1 MKIAI
6 LEVECHAEVLRSSI
20 LLFSKLPKY
29 QLTIFTTSEILT
41 ETGFT
46 VESSHCN
53 KVVLKKSNETESA
66 FIQRNINEINSN
78 NYLIIN
84 SLQRKFHVYNTLN
97 FTIPIAV
104 RVHNVNYYW
113 SNSLQTKKHTLA
125 NYKLLIKEIYK
136 LEFLQ
141 RKQFLQKVNYFFF
154 PSESVLK
161 YTLQHYPNLQSKAYL
176 FPLNFQNNIPKIPEK
191 NVKTIIIPGKV
202 DPMRKD
208 FDLLTA
214 FIKMLHE
221 KPLDF
226 SIELVFLGITEGANA
241 NRFIDNLKQYTSI
254 KVNIVHFATIVPSE
268 VYSNYLQNC
277 AIVLCPIYT
286 QTIFQLSKEIYGKTK
301 VSGGIND
308 AINFG
313 KWCFV
318 PTNYVVDSMLK
329 KQVLTYDTVEDLY
342 SKIIHTLTEGEEAP
356 LQPKDSWYH
365 EEYQC
370 NLVQTIFK

>member
-6 LEVECHAEVLRSSI
+6 LEVECHAEVLRSTI
-20 LLFSKLPKY
+20 LLFSKLPEY
-29 QLTIFTTSEILT
+29 QLTIFTTPEILA

-53 KVVLKKSNETESA
+53 KVILKKSTETESV
-66 FIQRNINEINSN
+66 FIQRNITVINSS
-78 NYLIIN
+78 NYLLIN
-84 SLQRKFHVYNTLN
+84 TLQRKFNIYNRLN

-104 RVHNVNYYW
+104 RVHNTHYYW
-113 SNSLQTKKHTLA
+113 SNTFQTKKYTLS

-154 PSESVLK
+154 PSESVLN
-161 YTLQHYPNLQSKAYL
+161 YTLQHYPILQSKAYL
-176 FPLNFQNNIPKIPEK
+176 LPLNFQNNIPKTSEN

-202 DPMRKD
+202 DPLRKE
-208 FDLLTA
+208 FGLLTA
-214 FIKMLHE
+214 FIRILHE
-221 KPLDF
+221 KPLYF

-241 NRFIDNLKQYTSI
+241 NRFIEKLKQYTST
-254 KVNIVHFATIVPSE
+254 KVNIVHFTTIVPSE

-301 VSGGIND
+301 VSGGVND

-318 PTNYVVDSMLK
+318 PSNYAVDSILD

-342 SKIIHTLTEGEEAP
+342 SKIIYTLTNCEQAP
-356 LQPKDSWYH
+356 LQPKESWYH
-365 EEYQC
+365 PENQC
-370 NLVQTIFK
+370 TLLQTVFR

>member
-29 QLTIFTTSEILT
+29 QLTIFTTPEIFT

-46 VESSHCN
+46 LESRQFN
-53 KVVLKKSNETESA
+53 KVILKKSTETESA
-66 FIQRNINEINSN
+66 FIQRNIDEINSN
-78 NYLIIN
+78 NYLLIN
-84 SLQRKFHVYNTLN
+84 SLQRKFHIYNKLN
-97 FTIPIAV
+97 FRIPIAV

-113 SNSLQTKKHTLA
+113 SDSLSTKKYTLS
-125 NYKLLIKEIYK
+125 NYKLFIKEIYK
-136 LEFLQ
+136 SEFLH

-154 PSESVLK
+154 PSESVLN
-161 YTLQHYPNLQSKAYL
+161 YTLQHYPNLQTKAYL
-176 FPLNFQNNIPKIPEK
+176 FPLNFQNNIPKIPEN

-214 FIKMLHE
+214 FIKMLH
-221 KPLDF
+221 KKALDF
-226 SIELVFLGITEGANA
+226 SIELVFLGITEGTDA
-241 NRFIDNLKQYTSI
+241 NRFIDNLKQYTST
-254 KVNIVHFATIVPSE
+254 KVNIVHFTTIVPSE

-318 PTNYVVDSMLK
+318 PTNYVVDSMLN

-356 LQPKDSWYH
+356 QQQKDSWYH

>member
-6 LEVECHAEVLRSSI
+6 VEVECHAEVLRSSI

-29 QLTIFTTSEILT
+29 QLTIFTTPEIFT
-41 ETGFT
+41 EAGFT
-46 VESSHCN
+46 LDSRQLN
-53 KVVLKKSNETESA
+53 KVILKESTEKEST

-78 NYLIIN
+78 NYLLIN
-84 SLQRKFHVYNTLN
+84 SLQRKFNVYNRLN
-97 FTIPIAV
+97 FTIPIAL
-104 RVHNVNYYW
+104 RVHNSNYYW
-113 SNSLQTKKHTLA
+113 SDSLDTKKYTLS
-125 NYKLLIKEIYK
+125 NYKLLLKEIYK
-136 LEFLQ
+136 VEFLQ

-154 PSESVLK
+154 PSESVLN
-161 YTLQHYPNLQSKAYL
+161 YTLQHYPHLQSKAYL
-176 FPLNFQNNIPKIPEK
+176 LPLNFQNNIPKIPEN

-202 DPMRKD
+202 DRMRKD

-214 FIKMLHE
+214 FIKMLNK

-226 SIELVFLGITEGANA
+226 SIELVFLGITESTDA
-241 NRFIDNLKQYTSI
+241 NRFIDKLKQFTTT
-254 KVNIVHFATIVPSE
+254 KVNIVHFTTIVPSE

-277 AIVLCPIYT
+277 TIVLCPIYT

-318 PTNYVVDSMLK
+318 PKNYTVDSMLN
-329 KQVLTYDTVEDLY
+329 KQVLTYDTEEDLY
-342 SKIIHTLTEGEEAP
+342 SKIIHTLTNAEEAP
-356 LQPKDSWYH
+356 QQPKDSWYH
-365 EEYQC
+365 TDYQC
-370 NLVQTIFK
+370 NLIQKIFK